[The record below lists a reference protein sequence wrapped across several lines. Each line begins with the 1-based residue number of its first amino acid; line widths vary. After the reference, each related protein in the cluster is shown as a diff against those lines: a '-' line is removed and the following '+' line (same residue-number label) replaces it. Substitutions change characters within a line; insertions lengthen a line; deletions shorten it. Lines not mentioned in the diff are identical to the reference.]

1 MLPVP
6 RAVHELAEQVASP
19 AQSKYADTRSQKE
32 VIAQHLAMLYKPD
45 PLPHSETAST
55 QQYLSGDRDHTFA

>member
-19 AQSKYADTRSQKE
+19 AQSKYADRSRKE